1 MTDPTPSASN
11 TAPDA
16 VRDDEVV
23 LRFIERFTSVL
34 AESGWPRMPA
44 RVFVALMVT
53 DSGALTAAELA
64 QMLQVSP
71 AAVSGA
77 VRYLTRFHLAIRERE
92 PGSRRDIFRVR
103 DDAWQDA
110 LASRDALLAQ
120 YSSSFAEGADVVG
133 PESAAGRRLTEATEF
148 FEFVR
153 KELDGLM
160 DRWRAHQDAVA
171 TGDPRD

>member
-1 MTDPTPSASN
+1 MTDPTAS
-11 TAPDA
+11 
-16 VRDDEVV
+16 VRDDEAV
-23 LRFIERFTSVL
+23 LRFVERFASIL
-34 AESGWPRMPA
+34 AASGWPRMPA

-64 QMLQVSP
+64 RMLSVSP

-77 VRYLTRFHLAIRERE
+77 VAYLTRLHLAIRERE
-92 PGSRRDIFRVR
+92 PGSRRDVFRVR

-110 LASRDALLAQ
+110 LADRDALLAQ
-120 YSSSFAEGADVVG
+120 YAGSMAEGAGVVG
-133 PESAAGRRLTEATEF
+133 LDTPAGRRLAEGVEF

-160 DRWRAHQDAVA
+160 DRWRAHKSGSPPDQ
-171 TGDPRD
+171 R